1 MHDWPAM
8 RKTWQDNRDGMKVP
22 KGAGKTSI
30 GDAIKRVSVAQPKG
44 LKPFVAELTKLD
56 ASLKLY
62 KATIVKN
69 KKYQPFAAWI
79 GNNIEK
85 WVKDDKASAE
95 SESAQLTKAVKDLH
109 QAQLQA
115 RVGLPTATQDLLA
128 AADASARAQSKPA
141 DSAMSLALVKEDA
154 ARIGD
159 VFKDWLT
166 ALAEVGK
173 ICDRTAKLY
182 GQNSTIT
189 VATKLAA
196 LSSESTDFKTKILA
210 MAKRKTWGDVLSE
223 VRVLESDAKVW
234 MSALDDVRPA
244 AAARIGA

>member
-1 MHDWPAM
+1 MHDWSAM

-22 KGAGKTSI
+22 KGATKASI

-62 KATIVKN
+62 KATIAKN
-69 KKYQPFAAWI
+69 KKYQPFATWI

-128 AADASARAQSKPA
+128 AADASARAQNKSG
-141 DSAMSLALVKEDA
+141 DSMSLALVKEDA
-154 ARIGD
+154 ARIDD

-166 ALAEVGK
+166 ALAEVGT

-182 GQNSTIT
+182 GQNSTIS
-189 VATKLAA
+189 VATKFAD
-196 LSSESTDFKTKILA
+196 LSSDSTDFKTKILA
-210 MAKRKTWGDVLSE
+210 MATRKTWGDVLSE

-234 MSALDDVRPA
+234 MSTLDDVGPA
-244 AAARIGA
+244 AKARIGA